1 VKDYDE
7 LPLSSEEI
15 AVRMG
20 CLTLITRILVIVVS
34 ILTTILLFGTAYFF
48 IFG

>member
-1 VKDYDE
+1 VKDYDD
-7 LPLSSEEI
+7 LTLSSEEI

-20 CLTLITRILVIVVS
+20 CFTLITRILVIFVS
-34 ILTTILLFGTAYFF
+34 ILTTILLFGTVYFL